1 MKLRAL
7 IVPIVL
13 GLGCSENADTSVAPS
28 DAATIPDRSV
38 PDTWE
43 HWGEGGI
50 VDPPPPS
57 SCSAPL
63 PSGFACSPVAPKPGA
78 MVCTDEAIAELMTG
92 CFGDTASST
101 KCSAAQTKWADC
113 ARCALKTWTYGDAG
127 YFDTGACMHAIDP
140 DSGCGEAWRCN
151 TDCVAAACSDCD
163 PTEGTGAAGGTTS
176 EFDDCA
182 ARAAG
187 AGSATAPKGA
197 CYDPVSYTHLDVYK
211 RQLKTWTY
219 GDAGYFDTG
228 ACMHAIDP
236 DSGCGEAWRC
246 NTDCVAAACSD
257 CDPTEGTGA
266 AGGTTSEFDD
276 CAARAAG
283 AGSATAPKG
292 ACYDLAAKDLQLCRL
307 NTKVAVCFV
316 DSVADVA
323 RFITGA
329 CRDGGDWSK
338 VTAIDAGAD

>member
-1 MKLRAL
+1 VKLRAL

-197 CYDPVSYTHLDVYK
+197 CYD
-211 RQLKTWTY
+211 
-219 GDAGYFDTG
+219 
-228 ACMHAIDP
+228 
-236 DSGCGEAWRC
+236 
-246 NTDCVAAACSD
+246 
-257 CDPTEGTGA
+257 
-266 AGGTTSEFDD
+266 
-276 CAARAAG
+276 
-283 AGSATAPKG
+283 
-292 ACYDLAAKDLQLCRL
+292 LAAKDLQLCRL